1 MNSLSPLLSV
11 ALSLG
16 IAVAPKAAAVEP
28 RESVPLQL
36 KPKSAI
42 AASAPSRNYAPFV
55 RAASPAPELDL
66 LPRNT
71 LRRDRPNR
79 SSCESGG
86 TLCYNPASG
95 QIDFQ
100 PARSLMPDLPGLTRE
115 SISVNRHRII
125 LRYSF

>member
-16 IAVAPKAAAVEP
+16 IASAPKVAAVEP

-42 AASAPSRNYAPFV
+42 ATSAPSRNYAPFV
-55 RAASPAPELDL
+55 LAASPAPELDL

-71 LRRDRPNR
+71 LRRDPSR

-100 PARSLMPDLPGLTRE
+100 PARTLMPDLPGLTRE